1 MTNDLNQMTTAELKR
16 YISENRNDDEA
27 FRAAL
32 QVLMSRPTIKM
43 PRPDGS
49 EESQRQIEA
58 FFREKLGLSD
68 QDDFDNLKATE

>member
-1 MTNDLNQMTTAELKR
+1 MTNDLNQMTTSELKR
-16 YISENRNDDEA
+16 YISENRNDDES

-43 PRPDGS
+43 PYPDGS
-49 EESQRQIEA
+49 EESQHQIEE

-68 QDDFDNLKATE
+68 QDGFNNLKATE